1 MKKILL
7 SLTLAIL
14 LLPSFVLAA
23 NSQADCAANETFYP
37 DIAGSGGV
45 CQRNQATN
53 PNTTNPNPNSICNGK
68 TCTYTPLE
76 PIPGLPQSG
85 NDFAGFLNGMFKL
98 LFTIGGMIAVAS
110 LVYGGITYMVS
121 EIVGKIEWAKRQMR
135 AALWGLALL
144 VAAWLILY
152 TINQDLITF
161 KLNVQSITTNTP
173 TPATNTSQ
181 TPYIIP
187 TVAEART
194 QLQRDQDAISA
205 SSPAELASQY
215 NARSEE

>member
-68 TCTYTPLE
+68 A
-76 PIPGLPQSG
+76 Q
-85 NDFAGFLNGMFKL
+85 NKFL
-98 LFTIGGMIAVAS
+98 
-110 LVYGGITYMVS
+110 
-121 EIVGKIEWAKRQMR
+121 
-135 AALWGLALL
+135 
-144 VAAWLILY
+144 
-152 TINQDLITF
+152 
-161 KLNVQSITTNTP
+161 
-173 TPATNTSQ
+173 
-181 TPYIIP
+181 
-187 TVAEART
+187 
-194 QLQRDQDAISA
+194 
-205 SSPAELASQY
+205 
-215 NARSEE
+215 